1 MGFVVLFLMGIILTI
16 DVIIFRAASMY
27 DREEEEELKKHEH
40 TDT

>member
-27 DREEEEELKKHEH
+27 DREEEEELRKHEH
-40 TDT
+40 TD

>member
-27 DREEEEELKKHEH
+27 DREEEEEMRKKHE
-40 TDT
+40 DW